1 MDAATAQP
9 NPGQPNPG
17 DHLRVSDA
25 ERQQVVDALSRHT
38 GEGRLSID
46 EFEDRS
52 TQALAAR
59 TRADLGGVLAD
70 LPALPDVDGPA
81 TRWAGAY
88 TVVPAPTPMPAPGRS
103 PAPIR
108 SGPRCHGMSG
118 AWRSFAF
125 VSRLMIA
132 IWLMSGLGYFWPVW
146 VIVPWGL
153 TMVLGSRPRR
163 SRQIG
168 SMPPGA
174 S

>member
-1 MDAATAQP
+1 MDAVTA
-9 NPGQPNPG
+9 QPNPG

-25 ERQQVVDALSRHT
+25 ERQQVVDALQRHT

-52 TQALAAR
+52 TLAFAAR

-88 TVVPAPTPMPAPGRS
+88 LVVPGPVPTAGGS
-103 PAPIR
+103 PAPVR
-108 SGPRCHGMSG
+108 AEPRCHAMSG

-125 VSRLMIA
+125 VSLLMIA

-153 TMVLGSRPRR
+153 SMALGSRPRR